1 MLLGANDKVL
11 PADTSNGTHVVRS
24 MFETQRING
33 GKSRKSKTGK
43 KGKYGKKSNKKVSRR
58 NRTKRNDRK

>member
-33 GKSRKSKTGK
+33 GARRKSRKSNTGK
-43 KGKYGKKSNKKVSRR
+43 KGKNVSRK
-58 NRTKRNDRK
+58 NRTKRNRRK

>member
-11 PADTSNGTHVVRS
+11 PADTSNGTHVVRN

-33 GKSRKSKTGK
+33 GARRKSRKSKMGK
-43 KGKYGKKSNKKVSRR
+43 KGKKVSRK
-58 NRTKRNDRK
+58 NRTKRNRRK

>member
-33 GKSRKSKTGK
+33 GKSRKSKTE
-43 KGKYGKKSNKKVSRR
+43 KGKNRKSRKNKKRQ
-58 NRTKRNDRK
+58 TYKKLK